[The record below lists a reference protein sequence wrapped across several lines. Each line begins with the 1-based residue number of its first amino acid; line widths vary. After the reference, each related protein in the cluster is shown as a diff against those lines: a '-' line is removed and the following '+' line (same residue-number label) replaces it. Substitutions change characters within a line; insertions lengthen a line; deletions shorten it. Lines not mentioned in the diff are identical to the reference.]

1 MAQNNKPGR
10 KATKRKP
17 SSDNT
22 PELSDLDPS
31 VELQSSQKSPGPSS
45 QSHQESLTI
54 TGAAEMLKE
63 MKSTMVALKQTQSA
77 VSSQLTDFGLR
88 IEQGSATDYTWRKP
102 GLQKQHSIAV
112 NVLKHVMSAKT
123 DAEHNNYLKSREHLD
138 SAITLLQHRIK
149 CIKIADSSP
158 AGWDTVNEYVSS
170 PLANNEEDDR
180 RLRRAEKIAMDR
192 HKDRQ
197 DSKRFS
203 LRGGGYTNNARGRGY
218 FYNRS
223 DRPDSSP
230 DRDNNRPMYRSF
242 GNNRGT
248 SYRSPPTSIP
258 SDGQHRGDKMRNAC
272 YYCGDAG
279 HWADKCPQKSTAYNK
294 YC

>member
-1 MAQNNKPGR
+1 MQNAARESVLPAIQASRSKVVELDGRVYFLLFKYKIFSHKSDHITSSVLVHKMAQNKPGR
-10 KATKRKP
+10 KATKRKQAP
-17 SSDNT
+17 DNT
-22 PELSDLDPS
+22 PDLSDLDHS
-31 VELQSSQKSPGPSS
+31 VDELQSPEPPAKSPNKLV
-45 QSHQESLTI
+45 QEQININS
-54 TGAAEMLKE
+54 AAEMLKE

-88 IEQGSATDYTWRKP
+88 IEQGSTTDYTWRKP

-123 DAEHNNYLKSREHLD
+123 VSEHSNHQKSTEHMQ
-138 SAITLLQHRIK
+138 SAISLLQHRIK

-197 DSKRFS
+197 DNKRFS
-203 LRGGGYTNNARGRGY
+203 QRGGGYAGRGRGY
-218 FYNRS
+218 FYSCS

-230 DRDNNRPMYRSF
+230 DRDSGRPTYRSF
-242 GNNRGT
+242 GNN
-248 SYRSPPTSIP
+248 
-258 SDGQHRGDKMRNAC
+258 
-272 YYCGDAG
+272 
-279 HWADKCPQKSTAYNK
+279 
-294 YC
+294 